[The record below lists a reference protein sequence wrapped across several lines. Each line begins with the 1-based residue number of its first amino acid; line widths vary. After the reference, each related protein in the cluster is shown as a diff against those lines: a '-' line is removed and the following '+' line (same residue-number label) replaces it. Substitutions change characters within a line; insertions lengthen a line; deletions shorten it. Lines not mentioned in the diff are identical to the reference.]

1 MTIEF
6 NLVLGAELS
15 WLPQP
20 EYKDGNPGF
29 HPDGRG
35 KPAAGERKSAEN
47 VRIPQ
52 KIELIRDGDQVTGLY
67 THPHWGTV
75 QASDVSWTENHVA
88 FTAPS
93 GKDDKGGETA
103 YFNFSFVLSDAS
115 DSVAGFTG
123 GTSPFFRS
131 FLPLEG
137 RITKRS

>member
-1 MTIEF
+1 MKMTIEF

-20 EYKDGNPGF
+20 TYREGNPAF
-29 HPDGRG
+29 QPDGKE
-35 KPAAGERKSAEN
+35 KPAEI

-52 KIELIRDGDQVTGLY
+52 KIELSRDGDQVTGLY

-137 RITKRS
+137 RITERS